1 MKKLEYLISYWAP
14 RCGFITHVNFCV
26 LACLQTKR
34 HMGVTVA
41 TLINTGKINMSLAL
55 VYWGSLSGH
64 VFILFLYSYCNLLF
78 FNTFP
83 PTERDLITAS
93 FTFAHLVKL
102 GSSRCMK
109 TSSYVALWLLIT
121 LQMPSWLFYLLAFI
135 ISLWSTPEGHQNTL
149 EKRWDE
155 VMRSWMFPPLSFI
168 WNLHAANKLREPGN
182 NRKAC
187 FFCHLTPTKYFT
199 DTDNWIVIGF
209 LCVVNE
215 MRLGEVDSK
224 WSRGWVCEN
233 EG

>member
-14 RCGFITHVNFCV
+14 RCGFIRHVNLVFLCV
-26 LACLQTKR
+26 YRPKDTWGDSCYLNKHWKNKHVFGPGILRQLVWACLYF
-34 HMGVTVA
+34 VP
-41 TLINTGKINMSLAL
+41 LLLLPL
-55 VYWGSLSGH
+55 V
-64 VFILFLYSYCNLLF
+64 IF
-78 FNTFP
+78 FNTSP
-83 PTERDLITAS
+83 TTERDLITAS

-168 WNLHAANKLREPGN
+168 WNLHAANKLGEPGN

-215 MRLGEVDSK
+215 MRQGEVDSK
-224 WSRGWVCEN
+224 WSRGGVCEN